1 MLLAPGVRGVL
12 VLLVDDFVPAW
23 SQQRINILI
32 LHNIGKALMQF
43 MFLLGLTDVAIP
55 TYKLARAKIITTSMS
70 KRLRGHLA

>member
-32 LHNIGKALMQF
+32 LHNIGKASSF
-43 MFLLGLTDVAIP
+43 NAIYVFAG
-55 TYKLARAKIITTSMS
+55 TYWCRYTHVQACSS
-70 KRLRGHLA
+70 KDIN